1 MADDPEEPE
10 VTRAERQGRE
20 DTTPAETNEDDL
32 LLLTGGLALLPVI
45 FRRPRTS
52 GTRSHS

>member
-10 VTRAERQGRE
+10 VTRAEGQGRN
-20 DTTPAETNEDDL
+20 DTTPPETNEDDL
-32 LLLTGGLALLPVI
+32 LLLTGGFVLLPVI

-52 GTRSHS
+52 GSRSHS